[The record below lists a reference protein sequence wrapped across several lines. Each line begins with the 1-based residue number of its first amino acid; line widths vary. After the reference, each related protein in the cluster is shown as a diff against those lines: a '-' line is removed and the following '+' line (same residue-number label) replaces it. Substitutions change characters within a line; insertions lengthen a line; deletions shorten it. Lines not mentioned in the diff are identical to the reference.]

1 MAIDDRFYSMRGH
14 SGSERVV
21 VPQSAGALQSISFTS
36 TPSINIFEEGE
47 KIPLSQ
53 FQVEA
58 VYANMTID
66 VSNACVYM
74 VNNPVEY
81 GDTAMT
87 VMYGSLTLT
96 WNYTVTGSPVHAPAN
111 TYLLAH
117 FDGNTKDEVSGN
129 NLSTIINPNPTY
141 TPGVFSQA
149 CDAHTSN
156 NRPST
161 SNLPNLSK
169 VLAGEEDPFTITFW
183 SDGTNNTQN
192 YTRFAYG
199 LFDTGDNWGSIVGI
213 KYELSTI
220 KVTCYTTSTTRP
232 SDVSASTGLTTSD
245 YGGTFHHHA
254 IEVGNKLVRFYF
266 DGVLKATISIS
277 ALKSNRPTQRNFSI
291 GVADEVMICKG
302 NIYGGNSFSPPHGPY
317 YL

>member
-1 MAIDDRFYSMRGH
+1 MTDDRFYSMRGRG
-14 SGSERVV
+14 GSERVV

-36 TPSINIFEEGE
+36 TPSTNIFEEGE

-53 FQVEA
+53 FKVEA

-129 NLSTIINPNPTY
+129 NLSIINPNPTY

-161 SNLPNLSK
+161 SNIPNLSR
-169 VLAGEEDPFTITFW
+169 VLAGENDPFTITFW
-183 SDGTNNTQN
+183 SDGTSNTQT
-192 YTRFAYG
+192 YAQFAYG
-199 LFDTGDNWGSIVGI
+199 LFNTGDRWGSVLGI
-213 KYELSTI
+213 RYELTQI
-220 KVTCYTTSTTRP
+220 KVTAYTTSTVRP
-232 SDVSASTGLTTSD
+232 AETTANTGLTSAD
-245 YGGTFHHHA
+245 YNGTFHHHA

-266 DGVLKATISIS
+266 DGILKATVSLS
-277 ALKSNRPTQRNFSI
+277 SLQGNRPTQNNFAVS
-291 GVADEVMICKG
+291 VVDELMICKG
-302 NIYGGNSFSPPHGPY
+302 NIYGGNSFTPPHGPY